1 MAEEIELNI
10 LIIGDNSAGKTQLIS
25 NYVDGYFPSTHVAT
39 IGVEYKIKKIKYKD
53 IEINLHIWNSIWKE
67 RFHAVTKNYLKSA
80 DGIILL
86 YDITKRNSF
95 DFVTDIIIL
104 NDFEFTN
111 LNIKKILVGNSLD
124 LEKNRQV
131 SRMSV
136 KKFCEKRNIKE
147 IEVSSKLGT
156 NVSECFELLVETII
170 ENQTKEELLKKYGKK
185 NKGLSIK
192 SKKGKNSKN
201 ELNEEVDKIEGEDIK
216 FPQLDKYISF

>member
-1 MAEEIELNI
+1 MAEEIELKI

-39 IGVEYKIKKIKYKD
+39 IRVEYKIKKIKYKD
-53 IEINLHIWNSIWKE
+53 IEINLHIWDSIWKE
-67 RFHAVTKNYLKSA
+67 RFHAVPKNYLKRA

-86 YDITKRNSF
+86 YDITNKNSF
-95 DFVTDIIIL
+95 DFVKDIISL

-111 LNIKKILVGNSLD
+111 LNVKKILVGNSLD
-124 LEKNRQV
+124 LEKERQV

-136 KKFCEKRNIKE
+136 KNYCEKKNIKE

-185 NKGLSIK
+185 NKKLKIK
-192 SKKGKNSKN
+192 SKKGKNSKI
-201 ELNEEVDKIEGEDIK
+201 ELNEEVDEIEGEDIK
-216 FPQLDKYISF
+216 FPQLG

>member
-1 MAEEIELNI
+1 MSEEIALKI

-25 NYVDGYFPSTHVAT
+25 NYVDGYFPSPHVAT
-39 IGVEYKIKKIKYKD
+39 IGSYYKIKKIQYKD
-53 IEINLHIWNSIWKE
+53 IEINLHIWNLIEME
-67 RFHAVTKNYLKSA
+67 RFHAIPKSYLKCS

-95 DFVTDIIIL
+95 YFVKDIISL

-111 LNIKKILVGNSLD
+111 LNVKKILVGNSLD
-124 LEKNRQV
+124 LEKERQV

-136 KKFCEKRNIKE
+136 KKFCEKWNIKE

-156 NVSECFELLVETII
+156 NVSECFELLVESII

-185 NKGLSIK
+185 NK
-192 SKKGKNSKN
+192 
-201 ELNEEVDKIEGEDIK
+201 EGEDIK
-216 FPQLDKYISF
+216 LSQLDKYISF

>member
-10 LIIGDNSAGKTQLIS
+10 LIIGDNSAGKTQLIL
-25 NYVDGYFPSTHVAT
+25 NYVDGYFPSPYVAT
-39 IGVEYKIKKIKYKD
+39 IGSEYKIKKIKYKD

-67 RFHAVTKNYLKSA
+67 RFHAVPKNYLKGT

-95 DFVTDIIIL
+95 DFVKYIIIE
-104 NDFEFTN
+104 NNFEFTEFN
-111 LNIKKILVGNSLD
+111 VKKIFVGNNLD
-124 LEKNRQV
+124 LENERQV
-131 SRMSV
+131 SKIFV

-156 NVSECFELLVETII
+156 NVSECFELLVESII
-170 ENQTKEELLKKYGKK
+170 ENQAKKELLKKYGKK

-192 SKKGKNSKN
+192 SKKGKNSKI
-201 ELNEEVDKIEGEDIK
+201 ELNEEVNEIEGEDIK

>member
-1 MAEEIELNI
+1 MAEEIELKI

-39 IGVEYKIKKIKYKD
+39 IRVEYKIKKIKYKD
-53 IEINLHIWNSIWKE
+53 IEINLHIWDSIWKE
-67 RFHAVTKNYLKSA
+67 RFHAVPKNYLKRA

-86 YDITKRNSF
+86 YDITNKNSF
-95 DFVTDIIIL
+95 DFVKDIISL

-111 LNIKKILVGNSLD
+111 LNVKKILVGNSLD
-124 LEKNRQV
+124 LEKERQV

-136 KKFCEKRNIKE
+136 KKFCEIRNIKE

-185 NKGLSIK
+185 NKKLKIK
-192 SKKGKNSKN
+192 SKKGKNSKI
-201 ELNEEVDKIEGEDIK
+201 ELNEEVDEIEGEDIK
-216 FPQLDKYISF
+216 FPQLG